1 MALERRDPVP
11 PGRYHVY
18 ISVGDAPRW
27 NAWLKEHKGR
37 VVVVSTEAQ
46 TELVDNN
53 AFFSTS
59 LFGETLTRHAGDWI
73 LFDVKSPVPWV
84 NIGLPTIVR
93 QDEMDKTR
101 PNEFYKIPDPEPD
114 SSVLDQL
121 SKGAGE
127 GIDTLIT
134 LVKVGVGLAA
144 GLAVFN
150 VVRGRKK

>member
-1 MALERRDPVP
+1 MALERKSPLP
-11 PGRYHVY
+11 IGRYY
-18 ISVGDAPRW
+18 IYIGVDDAPRW
-27 NAWLKEHKGR
+27 NAWQKEHKGKI
-37 VVVVSTEAQ
+37 VVVSTEAQ
-46 TELVDNN
+46 TELVSNN
-53 AFFSTS
+53 PFFATS
-59 LFGETLTRHAGDWI
+59 LFGETLTKHSGDWI

-93 QDEMDKTR
+93 KDEMAKVR
-101 PNEFYKIPDPEPD
+101 PNEFYKIPDPKPD
-114 SSVLDQL
+114 SGILDQL

-134 LVKVGVGLAA
+134 FVKVGVGLAA